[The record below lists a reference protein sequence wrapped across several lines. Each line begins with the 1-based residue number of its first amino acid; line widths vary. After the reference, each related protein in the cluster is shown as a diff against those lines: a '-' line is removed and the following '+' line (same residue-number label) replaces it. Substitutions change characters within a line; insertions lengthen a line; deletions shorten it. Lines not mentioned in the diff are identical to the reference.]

1 MLGSYHSKIVQLQ
14 KFKPQV
20 NPKLRLNHLKIQ
32 FLPQKESGCC
42 THTLSTTRVGQN
54 TLGGQMRRN
63 INRALLSISPIQI
76 MLLGAKIGV
85 ALLGSQLLY
94 GNLGRILARA
104 EGQLTF
110 YYTEHFLLSEH

>member
-54 TLGGQMRRN
+54 TLGAQMRRN

-76 MLLGAKIGV
+76 MLLGAQIGV